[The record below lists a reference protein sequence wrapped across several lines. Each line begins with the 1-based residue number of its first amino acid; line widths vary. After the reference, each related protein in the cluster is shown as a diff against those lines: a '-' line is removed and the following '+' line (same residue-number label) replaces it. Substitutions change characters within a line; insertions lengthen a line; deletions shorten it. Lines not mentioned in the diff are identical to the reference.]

1 MRADAEGQTALR
13 LRQGAQRAEKLDRA
27 VPGRFVTGMER
38 QEAQREAKACGVLAS
53 FDGGWDDAERVQVC
67 FHPDGVDAEFTAVWL
82 EISWAAKFARV
93 GHSDL
98 LGSLMALG
106 MDRSLFGDLMVEDGT
121 AYLLAMPEA
130 AKSLQ
135 DEWHEA
141 GHTAIRVRL
150 LDAPPQFTPPQGA
163 QMRDTVASLR
173 LDCVLAAGMS
183 LSRARAAEI
192 IRQGLVKRNH
202 TPEER
207 VDTLLEAGDLLS
219 IRGFGRIRLTEIGG
233 RTRKDRISI
242 QLEVFKRER
251 SS

>member
-163 QMRDTVASLR
+163 QMRCGWIACWR
-173 LDCVLAAGMS
+173 RACRFRG
-183 LSRARAAEI
+183 RARRKSSGKALCSGITRRRSALI
-192 IRQGLVKRNH
+192 PCWKRAICSPSVGLGAF
-202 TPEER
+202 
-207 VDTLLEAGDLLS
+207 D
-219 IRGFGRIRLTEIGG
+219 
-233 RTRKDRISI
+233 
-242 QLEVFKRER
+242 
-251 SS
+251 

>member
-141 GHTAIRVRL
+141 GTRRFACACWTRRRSSRRRKGRKCATRWRPCGWTACWRR
-150 LDAPPQFTPPQGA
+150 ACRFRG
-163 QMRDTVASLR
+163 
-173 LDCVLAAGMS
+173 
-183 LSRARAAEI
+183 RARRKSSGRDLYSGITRRKSALIPCWKRAI
-192 IRQGLVKRNH
+192 CYPSAGLG
-202 TPEER
+202 
-207 VDTLLEAGDLLS
+207 A
-219 IRGFGRIRLTEIGG
+219 FG
-233 RTRKDRISI
+233 
-242 QLEVFKRER
+242 
-251 SS
+251 

>member
-38 QEAQREAKACGVLAS
+38 QEAQREAKVCGVLAS

-183 LSRARAAEI
+183 LSRGARGGNHPARPCAAESHAG
-192 IRQGLVKRNH
+192 RARRYPAGSGRSALH
-202 TPEER
+202 PR
-207 VDTLLEAGDLLS
+207 VWAHSADGN
-219 IRGFGRIRLTEIGG
+219 R
-233 RTRKDRISI
+233 
-242 QLEVFKRER
+242 R
-251 SS
+251 SDAQR

>member
-27 VPGRFVTGMER
+27 APGRFVTGMER
-38 QEAQREAKACGVLAS
+38 QEAQREAKICGVLAS

-141 GHTAIRVRL
+141 GHTAIRVCL

-192 IRQGLVKRNH
+192 IRQGLVQRNH

>member
-38 QEAQREAKACGVLAS
+38 QEAQREAKVCGVLAS

-106 MDRSLFGDLMVEDGT
+106 MDRSLFGDLIVEDGT

-130 AKSLQ
+130 ANSLQ

-150 LDAPPQFTPPQGA
+150 LDGGVLEIAVYDWAAAVHAAARGA
-163 QMRDTVASLR
+163 NARHGGVP
-173 LDCVLAAGMS
+173 AAGLCAGS
-183 LSRARAAEI
+183 GYVAFAGARGGNHPARPCAAES
-192 IRQGLVKRNH
+192 H
-202 TPEER
+202 
-207 VDTLLEAGDLLS
+207 AGGA
-219 IRGFGRIRLTEIGG
+219 R
-233 RTRKDRISI
+233 
-242 QLEVFKRER
+242 
-251 SS
+251 

>member
-38 QEAQREAKACGVLAS
+38 QEAQREAKVCGVLAS

-98 LGSLMALG
+98 LGSMMALG

-121 AYLLAMPEA
+121 AYLRQCLKRRSHFRTSGTRRGTRRFACACWMRRRSSRRR
-130 AKSLQ
+130 K
-135 DEWHEA
+135 
-141 GHTAIRVRL
+141 GRKCAIRWHPCGWIACWQR
-150 LDAPPQFTPPQGA
+150 ACRFRG
-163 QMRDTVASLR
+163 
-173 LDCVLAAGMS
+173 
-183 LSRARAAEI
+183 RARRKSSGKALCSGITRRRSALI
-192 IRQGLVKRNH
+192 PCWKRAICSPSVGLGAF
-202 TPEER
+202 
-207 VDTLLEAGDLLS
+207 D
-219 IRGFGRIRLTEIGG
+219 
-233 RTRKDRISI
+233 
-242 QLEVFKRER
+242 
-251 SS
+251 

>member
-1 MRADAEGQTALR
+1 MTA
-13 LRQGAQRAEKLDRA
+13 
-27 VPGRFVTGMER
+27 RFRGMER
-38 QEAQREAKACGVLAS
+38 QEAQREAKVCGVLAS

-173 LDCVLAAGMS
+173 LAGGGHVAFAG
-183 LSRARAAEI
+183 ARGGNHPARHCAAES
-192 IRQGLVKRNH
+192 H
-202 TPEER
+202 
-207 VDTLLEAGDLLS
+207 AGGA
-219 IRGFGRIRLTEIGG
+219 R
-233 RTRKDRISI
+233 
-242 QLEVFKRER
+242 
-251 SS
+251 

>member
-38 QEAQREAKACGVLAS
+38 QEAQREAKICGVLAS

-106 MDRSLFGDLMVEDGT
+106 MDRSLFGDLILEDGT
-121 AYLLAMPEA
+121 AYRRR
-130 AKSLQ
+130 
-135 DEWHEA
+135 
-141 GHTAIRVRL
+141 TAPCR
-150 LDAPPQFTPPQGA
+150 
-163 QMRDTVASLR
+163 
-173 LDCVLAAGMS
+173 
-183 LSRARAAEI
+183 RAA
-192 IRQGLVKRNH
+192 
-202 TPEER
+202 
-207 VDTLLEAGDLLS
+207 AA
-219 IRGFGRIRLTEIGG
+219 
-233 RTRKDRISI
+233 
-242 QLEVFKRER
+242 
-251 SS
+251 

>member
-141 GHTAIRVRL
+141 GHTAIRVCL

-173 LDCVLAAGMS
+173 LDCVLAAACRFRG
-183 LSRARAAEI
+183 RARRKSSGKALCSGITSRRSALI
-192 IRQGLVKRNH
+192 PCWKRAICSPSVGLG
-202 TPEER
+202 
-207 VDTLLEAGDLLS
+207 A
-219 IRGFGRIRLTEIGG
+219 FG
-233 RTRKDRISI
+233 
-242 QLEVFKRER
+242 
-251 SS
+251 

>member
-173 LDCVLAAGMS
+173 TACWWRVCRFRG
-183 LSRARAAEI
+183 RARRKSSGKALCSGITRRRSALI
-192 IRQGLVKRNH
+192 PCWKRAICSPSAGLGAF
-202 TPEER
+202 
-207 VDTLLEAGDLLS
+207 D
-219 IRGFGRIRLTEIGG
+219 
-233 RTRKDRISI
+233 
-242 QLEVFKRER
+242 
-251 SS
+251 

>member
-135 DEWHEA
+135 DE
-141 GHTAIRVRL
+141 
-150 LDAPPQFTPPQGA
+150 
-163 QMRDTVASLR
+163 
-173 LDCVLAAGMS
+173 
-183 LSRARAAEI
+183 
-192 IRQGLVKRNH
+192 
-202 TPEER
+202 
-207 VDTLLEAGDLLS
+207 
-219 IRGFGRIRLTEIGG
+219 
-233 RTRKDRISI
+233 
-242 QLEVFKRER
+242 
-251 SS
+251 

>member
-1 MRADAEGQTALR
+1 MGMNSIDAEDDQFAYRYDTQLLIDR
-13 LRQGAQRAEKLDRA
+13 RDKDLD
-27 VPGRFVTGMER
+27 
-38 QEAQREAKACGVLAS
+38 
-53 FDGGWDDAERVQVC
+53 
-67 FHPDGVDAEFTAVWL
+67 
-82 EISWAAKFARV
+82 
-93 GHSDL
+93 
-98 LGSLMALG
+98 
-106 MDRSLFGDLMVEDGT
+106 EDGT

-192 IRQGLVKRNH
+192 IRQGLVQRNH

>member
-93 GHSDL
+93 GHSAL
-98 LGSLMALG
+98 LGSLLALG
-106 MDRSLFGDLMVEDGT
+106 MDRSLFGDLMVEDG
-121 AYLLAMPEA
+121 
-130 AKSLQ
+130 
-135 DEWHEA
+135 
-141 GHTAIRVRL
+141 TAIRVRL

-192 IRQGLVKRNH
+192 IRQGLVQRNH

>member
-106 MDRSLFGDLMVEDGT
+106 MDRSLFGDLMAEDGT

-130 AKSLQ
+130 ATLRDALASALWSQKHPGV
-135 DEWHEA
+135 DE
-141 GHTAIRVRL
+141 RL
-150 LDAPPQFTPPQGA
+150 DDGTTDIDTLDAFEYTIE
-163 QMRDTVASLR
+163 RDYR
-173 LDCVLAAGMS
+173 
-183 LSRARAAEI
+183 
-192 IRQGLVKRNH
+192 
-202 TPEER
+202 
-207 VDTLLEAGDLLS
+207 
-219 IRGFGRIRLTEIGG
+219 RLTA
-233 RTRKDRISI
+233 R
-242 QLEVFKRER
+242 
-251 SS
+251 

>member
-38 QEAQREAKACGVLAS
+38 QEAQREAKVCGVLAS

-150 LDAPPQFTPPQGA
+150 LDGGVLEIAVYDWGRGIADVEKAREPLFTTG
-163 QMRDTVASLR
+163 
-173 LDCVLAAGMS
+173 G
-183 LSRARAAEI
+183 
-192 IRQGLVKRNH
+192 
-202 TPEER
+202 EER
-207 VDTLLEAGDLLS
+207 SGMGFTIMESFMDTLKIRSRPGKGTVVTMRKRIAQRAG
-219 IRGFGRIRLTEIGG
+219 RA
-233 RTRKDRISI
+233 
-242 QLEVFKRER
+242 
-251 SS
+251 

>member
-183 LSRARAAEI
+183 LGARGGNHPARPCAAESYAGRARRYPAGSGRSA
-192 IRQGLVKRNH
+192 LH
-202 TPEER
+202 PR
-207 VDTLLEAGDLLS
+207 VWAHSTDGN
-219 IRGFGRIRLTEIGG
+219 R
-233 RTRKDRISI
+233 
-242 QLEVFKRER
+242 R
-251 SS
+251 SDAQR

>member
-38 QEAQREAKACGVLAS
+38 QEAQREAKVCGVLAS

-150 LDAPPQFTPPQGA
+150 LDGGVLEIAVYDWGRGIADVEKAREPLFTTG
-163 QMRDTVASLR
+163 
-173 LDCVLAAGMS
+173 G
-183 LSRARAAEI
+183 
-192 IRQGLVKRNH
+192 
-202 TPEER
+202 EER
-207 VDTLLEAGDLLS
+207 SGMGFTIMESFMDTLKVRSRPGKGTVVTMRKRIAQ
-219 IRGFGRIRLTEIGG
+219 RTGRA
-233 RTRKDRISI
+233 
-242 QLEVFKRER
+242 
-251 SS
+251 

>member
-150 LDAPPQFTPPQGA
+150 LDAPPQVHAAARGA
-163 QMRDTVASLR
+163 NARHGGVP
-173 LDCVLAAGMS
+173 AAGLRAGGGHVAFAGARGGNHPARPCAAES
-183 LSRARAAEI
+183 HAGRARRYPAGSGRSA
-192 IRQGLVKRNH
+192 LH
-202 TPEER
+202 PR
-207 VDTLLEAGDLLS
+207 VWAHSTDGN
-219 IRGFGRIRLTEIGG
+219 R
-233 RTRKDRISI
+233 
-242 QLEVFKRER
+242 R
-251 SS
+251 SDAQR